1 MIKSAVAEIKARW
14 LLVTVQESFE
24 QKVGALVWRRWREL
38 VEPSRSST
46 ETGGVSEKHSRA
58 LVAAGEEEG
67 HPVAEGSRARL
78 RLPQCELEVGPETV
92 LSLRETHQLLS
103 GGVGRRA
110 GSRVPGVTL
119 GSRLPAFL
127 RGPSGPVHV
136 QQPSL
141 DTWVEGPA
149 GPVAE
154 ARSRSA
160 SKYLQP
166 AARSSS
172 YNPSSFTNLPS
183 DPAPDSVR
191 FNGGAGPQTTTP
203 SWFSFGRSKSRVYE
217 AEKGISSRYN
227 EVEIDLNSS
236 RYNDGSSQRYNDI
249 STRYNEEGFASEY
262 NDGLSPCREAP
273 SPREMP
279 SPSPR
284 TTGMH
289 QMLLQLDEQYDA
301 EMYPADAEIMSP
313 GDVEAPLLSKDW
325 GSSDEEDGD
334 AGACKETPSVGSRL
348 TRNGGNTASDGLR
361 GQGAPSRR
369 PLQGRERLRAKDL
382 GAGGRNDAAVAA
394 LMAAAPRAA
403 PPLRPQSILG
413 SLADGNSGVL
423 AMFDSMLDP
432 RSSEAS
438 NSLVRPAAEAESS
451 DAGTVATFDLIDG
464 EYPIDWADSR
474 VLGGDLASPL
484 GSAAIAEVSHA
495 GASLVGVGGGF
506 VLASTT
512 GLDRKCELAVEQ
524 AEGLRAAE
532 EAEALQAA
540 ALGEELSVMSLTN
553 SYDETSVSQT
563 ESEAGH
569 RAERLICL
577 QGGDATTAAASAGS
591 PEGAE
596 PVNPAARCT
605 LRLQQ
610 ALAKPMEGTATLTP
624 NDSPRQVPPE
634 YPQVEAPSE
643 HAYDR
648 YRVRKREMKREQKHL
663 ERGLAMA
670 SQLGDLGQALLTRFI
685 RAKGAD
691 QRVRADAVAQR
702 RCAAEQ
708 GAGSAEAGGGLHGA
722 AAPVQ
727 RVSRLVRRR
736 MVVKLT
742 CFARFVDL
750 VEQSQDLHST
760 QRLCGVLGQSL
771 ITLQLNIPLNELRE
785 YSRNRFHT
793 KVNPNGKDW
802 QGALRKSM
810 KSVKMRGVLE
820 RNTSRKMKKSD
831 MLSALKKTGALD
843 RSNDLQ
849 LPVERML
856 GTALMI
862 AWLDVKSLVSK
873 DQLHAQLE
881 MSKVVQW
888 TMPNSRPFTYYVDM
902 FKVMFM
908 MERTPRGWYYRTV
921 MWNLVLLQN
930 SDGSYDIC
938 RGVATALHA
947 GDTSMYL
954 ESEANY
960 ELTTQALLDS
970 MPEALTLDKTASLEL
985 KAKVWATLC
994 SVERYKLLPFG
1005 WVVNPQEPPSERR
1018 TLEEISMMY
1027 LDRQTIHW
1035 PALEAAR
1042 AGLMEEAAKVVKNWN
1057 DDRVEAIS
1065 NLRTKVKKDKDVAR
1079 EGMSEKEKKLEWR
1092 QGVLD
1097 ELWMMVCSHPFMA
1110 IWAVKA
1116 TEPFTRAQ
1124 RILVMVNGFMLMLM
1138 MELWLA
1144 WSRASL
1150 CCTGYKTYLGCSP
1163 ATADAECWGYTTCFE
1178 LYEVTRLW
1186 GIWGAGGRLG
1196 ADAGRSRGAARG
1208 VMARAWLRE
1217 GGSAWE

>member
-1 MIKSAVAEIKARW
+1 
-14 LLVTVQESFE
+14 
-24 QKVGALVWRRWREL
+24 
-38 VEPSRSST
+38 
-46 ETGGVSEKHSRA
+46 
-58 LVAAGEEEG
+58 
-67 HPVAEGSRARL
+67 
-78 RLPQCELEVGPETV
+78 
-92 LSLRETHQLLS
+92 
-103 GGVGRRA
+103 
-110 GSRVPGVTL
+110 
-119 GSRLPAFL
+119 
-127 RGPSGPVHV
+127 
-136 QQPSL
+136 
-141 DTWVEGPA
+141 
-149 GPVAE
+149 
-154 ARSRSA
+154 
-160 SKYLQP
+160 
-166 AARSSS
+166 
-172 YNPSSFTNLPS
+172 
-183 DPAPDSVR
+183 
-191 FNGGAGPQTTTP
+191 
-203 SWFSFGRSKSRVYE
+203 
-217 AEKGISSRYN
+217 
-227 EVEIDLNSS
+227 
-236 RYNDGSSQRYNDI
+236 
-249 STRYNEEGFASEY
+249 
-262 NDGLSPCREAP
+262 
-273 SPREMP
+273 
-279 SPSPR
+279 
-284 TTGMH
+284 
-289 QMLLQLDEQYDA
+289 
-301 EMYPADAEIMSP
+301 
-313 GDVEAPLLSKDW
+313 PLLSKDW

-902 FKVMFM
+902 FSPHPPARPPPLDLLHFITAENPCCHPTWGGLRDLWHSRALPCLPAWGGAFSGAVLTGGRCGTGRRGGGGQVMFM

-1178 LYEVTRLW
+1178 LYE
-1186 GIWGAGGRLG
+1186 GIN
-1196 ADAGRSRGAARG
+1196 
-1208 VMARAWLRE
+1208 VAWLVDLT
-1217 GGSAWE
+1217 